1 MTDPKNEPSSGSPSA
16 DRKPPAV
23 PLQQPTQ
30 TSRITSLRV
39 QIWALLTGFNRGVLA
54 VGAFAAAILAI
65 GGVVLALE
73 QILHSDSSSTRPST
87 HASSSHIAPKKSGT
101 SATKKSLKE
110 PTPSPQG
117 EAPPSPRPESP
128 AADVALSLRASTEAY
143 VCLIGDNGRKLIPG
157 EILQPNSTTQVYHA
171 KHFAITLGNSSV
183 TMIVNGVPLSVPASS
198 QAIGYSATNNTLA
211 RVAGYSRSER
221 SARAATARGRAV
233 AIS

>member
-1 MTDPKNEPSSGSPSA
+1 MTPPKNESSAGGPSV
-16 DRKPPAV
+16 DREPPAA
-23 PLQQPTQ
+23 PLPQPTQ

-73 QILHSDSSSTRPST
+73 QILHSGSSSARPST
-87 HASSSHIAPKKSGT
+87 HTSSSYIAPKKSST
-101 SATKKSLKE
+101 SATEKSLKE

-117 EAPPSPRPESP
+117 DAPSSPRPESP
-128 AADVALSLRASTEAY
+128 AADVALSLRASTDAY

-171 KHFAITLGNSSV
+171 KHFAITIGNSSV
-183 TMIVNGVPLSVPASS
+183 TMIVNGVPLSVPVSS
-198 QAIGYSATNNTLA
+198 RATGYSITKSTGRRPLA
-211 RVAGYSRSER
+211 ASQLP
-221 SARAATARGRAV
+221 TCQ
-233 AIS
+233 